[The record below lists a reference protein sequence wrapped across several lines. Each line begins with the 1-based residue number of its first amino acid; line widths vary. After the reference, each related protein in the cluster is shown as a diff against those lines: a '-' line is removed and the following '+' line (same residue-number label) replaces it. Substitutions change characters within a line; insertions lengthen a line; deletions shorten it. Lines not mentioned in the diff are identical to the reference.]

1 MQLELNLIVWLED
14 QELNT
19 FDEVEEGRDETSQIP
34 KKKKKKKKPKKKT
47 VSDQASLPILNET
60 QESPQVSPSTST
72 KTSGSGKQLNTAFLS
87 LPVEPTV
94 AQSARSYIKAEHLD
108 IQKNKIKSRSD
119 QASIF
124 SNGCKDDK
132 KGMFA
137 RFRLGSVKETSE
149 EEQRKAK
156 QSWFSKLS
164 RRATNCMHQLLRTAQ
179 DEKQGIAPMKWDHF
193 VAVSIVECNRR
204 QVLLFSWIAYGRDGV
219 HIRSRD
225 CRVQR
230 EVCTP
235 RQTRQGMY
243 DM

>member
-1 MQLELNLIVWLED
+1 MLED

-19 FDEVEEGRDETSQIP
+19 FDEVEEGKDETSQTP

-47 VSDQASLPILNET
+47 VPDQASPPALNEI
-60 QESPQVSPSTST
+60 QDLPQVSPSTST
-72 KTSGSGKQLNTAFLS
+72 KTSGSVKQLNTPSLL

-124 SNGCKDDK
+124 SNGGKDD

-164 RRATNCMHQLLRTAQ
+164 RRATRCMHQLLRTAQ

-193 VAVSIVECNRR
+193 VAVSTVGCNRR
-204 QVLLFSWIAYGRDGV
+204 QVLLFSWIAYGGDGF

-225 CRVQR
+225 CRV
-230 EVCTP
+230 
-235 RQTRQGMY
+235 
-243 DM
+243 